1 LAQPLLTGILIEP
14 PVTYSIGYFPLMR
27 MNTKLMPTVSS
38 LFSVVAALGV
48 LLGCSDRTPSEK
60 SPASIDALLGK
71 DQTAR
76 QETVDRKYKAF
87 EENIALCMRGEGF
100 EYDVYQVKQ
109 LNTLPPLPVEGEEET
124 FYRKNGFGYLTGKAF
139 VEPSPNST
147 RVANMPDGQ
156 RNAYLTALNGKTS
169 GNMDAPGQ
177 PGGCFGNA
185 MVFVSSQDQPFNNL
199 REKLDQR
206 IDNDIEVRN
215 LQHKFIS
222 CMQKSGYRIN
232 NEDELYTKVL
242 DPLLLETS
250 QMGLSVEGDDPL
262 VRSKIKATLTN
273 AELKVAGVYS
283 DCRPQADWDALR
295 RVRKRYEKPFLEEY
309 EKELKEAAQQASW
322 R

>member
-76 QETVDRKYKAF
+76 QETV
-87 EENIALCMRGEGF
+87 
-100 EYDVYQVKQ
+100 VKQ